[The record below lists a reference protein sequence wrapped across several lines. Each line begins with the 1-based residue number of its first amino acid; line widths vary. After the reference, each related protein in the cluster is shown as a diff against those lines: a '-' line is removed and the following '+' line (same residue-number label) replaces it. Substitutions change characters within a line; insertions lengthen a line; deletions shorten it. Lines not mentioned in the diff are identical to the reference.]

1 MTNPST
7 YRLTEEALQARI
19 ALEKATGKAA
29 SAIISE
35 ALVEKY
41 SGTFATPIIELSL
54 LDPTEH
60 ANLIAQIS
68 KLESLHKN
76 NLRKWKKVLPSDKN
90 IVQKITDQISI
101 TNKEIDHLR
110 HLRLLISCF
119 AKLQS
124 SLKSD
129 DLLTLDSIKNSHY
142 KLTLEIK
149 DLENE
154 IIDHEA
160 HNEELE
166 KQISAIRKEFDEHK
180 IHSESL
186 ISILRTERNNAISNS
201 AASKAING
209 TATEIAKIIDALP
222 ETEMHL
228 LRFAAEGFK
237 RQISEAAKR
246 NSSDA
251 APYEVI
257 MKIIKPLIL

>member
-7 YRLTEEALQARI
+7 YRLTEEALKARI
-19 ALEKATGKAA
+19 ALEKATGKKA

-41 SGTFATPIIELSL
+41 SGTFAIPIIELSL
-54 LDPTEH
+54 LDPTDY
-60 ANLIAQIS
+60 ADLIAQIS
-68 KLESLHKN
+68 KLESTHKQ
-76 NLRKWKKVLPSDKN
+76 NLKKWRKVSPTDKS
-90 IVQKITDQISI
+90 IILKINDQIRI
-101 TNKEIDHLR
+101 TNKEIIYLR
-110 HLRLLISCF
+110 NLRLKISCL

-129 DLLTLDSIKNSHY
+129 DLLTLDSLKSSHY
-142 KLTLEIK
+142 KLTLELK

-166 KQISAIRKEFDEHK
+166 KQISAIRKEFEEHK

-186 ISILRTERNNAISNS
+186 ISALRTERNDAISNS
-201 AASKAING
+201 EAAKTING
-209 TATEIAKIIDALP
+209 AATNIAKIIDALP
-222 ETEMHL
+222 ETEMNL
-228 LRFAAEGFK
+228 LRCASEGFK

-251 APYEVI
+251 APYEIV
-257 MKIIKPLIL
+257 MKIITPILS

>member
-7 YRLTEEALQARI
+7 YRLTEEAFNARI
-19 ALEKATGKAA
+19 ALEKATGKTA
-29 SAIISE
+29 SAVLSE

-54 LDPTEH
+54 LDPTDY
-60 ANLIAQIS
+60 ADLIAQIS
-68 KLESLHKN
+68 KLESTHKQ
-76 NLRKWKKVLPSDKN
+76 NLRKWRKVSPTDKN
-90 IVQKITDQISI
+90 ILQKITDQIEN
-101 TNKEIDHLR
+101 TNKEIKYLR
-110 HLRLLISCF
+110 RLRLQISCL

-129 DLLTLDSIKNSHY
+129 DLLTLDSLKKSHY

-160 HNEELE
+160 QNEELQ
-166 KQISAIRKEFDEHK
+166 KQISAIRKEIEEHK

-186 ISILRTERNNAISNS
+186 ISVLRNERNDAISNL
-201 AASKAING
+201 AASKTING
-209 TATEIAKIIDALP
+209 IATKIAKIIDALP
-222 ETEMHL
+222 ETEMNL
-228 LRFAAEGFK
+228 LRCASDGFK

-257 MKIIKPLIL
+257 MKIITPILS